1 MNGANAREGPQAA
14 ACSLDAAEGASCRQR
29 WLRLADRALIG
40 KEATERGARLR
51 YEPGA
56 RNEAELREHASLER

>member
-1 MNGANAREGPQAA
+1 LP
-14 ACSLDAAEGASCRQR
+14 
-29 WLRLADRALIG
+29 
-40 KEATERGARLR
+40 TERGARLR